1 MAEILAEELDNARAL
16 AQDKKQAVSEGVQ
29 AQAADQVKK
38 LVVKNT
44 KRLVLRIVNV
54 TFAVTVVGLIVTYII
69 MSVQFIAG
77 NLYGAKAIALEQ
89 LELILY
95 ILLSVAMLVSFL
107 LIVLIL
113 AIASDPV
120 EFIWAGITN

>member
-1 MAEILAEELDNARAL
+1 MAEALAGELENARAL
-16 AQDKKQAVSEGVQ
+16 AQDKKQSVSEGVQ
-29 AQAADQVKK
+29 AQASDQVKK

-44 KRLVLRIVNV
+44 KRLILRIINV
-54 TFAVTVVGLIVTYII
+54 TFAVTLIGIIVTYII

-77 NLYGAKAIALEQ
+77 NLYGAKAIALES

-95 ILLSVAMLVSFL
+95 ILLSVAILVSFI

-113 AIASDPV
+113 AIVSDPI